1 MKILLDE
8 NLSFKLKSKLKLVF
22 PNLIHLSD
30 IGLQG
35 RDDNNIFEFARN
47 NSFDAIITNDEDY
60 YWLSLLKGFPPK
72 IIWLRL
78 GNMTTDNI
86 ALVISSKQIDI
97 QNFLIDPDE
106 ICLEIK

>member
-1 MKILLDE
+1 MRILLDE
-8 NLSFKLKSKLKLVF
+8 NLSFKLESKLKSVF
-22 PNLIHLSD
+22 PNLIHVSD

-35 RDDNNIFEFARN
+35 REGNNIFEFARN

-78 GNMTTDNI
+78 GNMTTENVV
-86 ALVISSKQIDI
+86 LTLTSKQVEI